1 MTALLDPPVDT
12 DASTD
17 EMVPAPPLAEAP
29 LGAALVAAFETV
41 WAAIQAR
48 HPEVPDVVM
57 IMGSGRKTAAS
68 TLKYGH
74 FHGDVWHGRD
84 PEQADADALPT
95 LPEVFVGGEGMAR
108 PPWEVVGTLIHEAAH
123 GLAHVREIKDT
134 SRQGRWH
141 NAKFKALAE
150 ELGIEVEK
158 DPKIGWSVTTIP
170 ERTIRIYEDEIDA
183 LGLVLVRYRDARSDG
198 PKARKK
204 VPPLTCTCDD
214 DRKIRASKKVLALG
228 PIVCGIC
235 GQQFQARETTDDEDE
250 D

>member
-1 MTALLDPPVDT
+1 MTVTDAPLIASPPVDPT
-12 DASTD
+12 RST
-17 EMVPAPPLAEAP
+17 ESAPAPPEGP
-29 LGAALVAAFETV
+29 LGAVVVAAFETV

-57 IMGSGRKTAAS
+57 IMGSGLKTARSAM
-68 TLKYGH
+68 KYGH

-84 PEQADADALPT
+84 PETADANALPT

-150 ELGIEVEK
+150 ELGIEVAK
-158 DPKIGWSVTTIP
+158 DSKIGWSVTTIP

-183 LGLVLVRYRDARSDG
+183 LGLVLVRYRDARG
-198 PKARKK
+198 PDRTARKK
-204 VPPLTCTCDD
+204 VPPLVCACE
-214 DRKIRASKKVLALG
+214 RKIRAAKKTLELG
-228 PIVCGIC
+228 PIQCGVCG
-235 GQQFQARETTDDEDE
+235 QPFQFAETDDEDE